1 MLPVSLLLSCRCV
14 LIAPLW
20 NWNVGGIAA
29 SRIVGSSNR
38 TFMELKSEGKA
49 LTDLY
54 IFVLIAP
61 LWNWNSYNA
70 TVCRF
75 GHRSNRTFMELKSKI
90 TSLLSSATSSSNRTF
105 MELKCL
111 NTIGSPN
118 FRSVL
123 IAPLWNWYD
132 GTFEMPD
139 GKTSSNRTFMELKCR
154 TSSRW
159 ATRTSWF

>member
-1 MLPVSLLLSCRCV
+1 MSKLGDVIAGFIV

-20 NWNVGGIAA
+20 NWNGDGGRHIGEL
-29 SRIVGSSNR
+29 IV
-38 TFMELKSEGKA
+38 
-49 LTDLY
+49 
-54 IFVLIAP
+54 VLIAP